1 MQAEVLAVT
10 PKTGIGWTGGF
21 GSLSLLAAAV
31 IFGLTAEACVSARI
45 NVVDERTALE
55 NQILGRYQELDESL
69 LQLASVRAGAE
80 DGGAPDQAAFRDAAI
95 RARRVQRFVQD
106 DVEEL
111 LRLGCVGEGRTGRL
125 QPRSCEAAGQD
136 AKLAER
142 IERVTRLENESRQ
155 AILSFVLET
164 TPELTRKDL
173 HRLEAAWARLRAE
186 QAPAGAWLEDPE
198 GTWAKKP

>member
-1 MQAEVLAVT
+1 
-10 PKTGIGWTGGF
+10 
-21 GSLSLLAAAV
+21 
-31 IFGLTAEACVSARI
+31 VSARI

-69 LQLASVRAGAE
+69 LQLASVRAGTE
-80 DGGAPDQAAFRDAAI
+80 GDGALDQAAFRDAAI

-111 LRLGCVGEGRTGRL
+111 LRLGCVGEGRAGRL
-125 QPRSCEAAGQD
+125 QPRSCEAASQD

-186 QAPAGAWLEDPE
+186 QAPSGAWLENPE